1 MLPEKVRY
9 ENKTSTLPRNVTTFH
24 RPPCLLSNILIN
36 APLYYW
42 VMLLNDGLYQTLL
55 SCLSYNCTFLVQHF
69 LMHVQVYF
77 PKHAVEHQPCDPK
90 LAKIAEYKY
99 ISTFKGHFIQVDQA
113 RDAL

>member
-1 MLPEKVRY
+1 
-9 ENKTSTLPRNVTTFH
+9 
-24 RPPCLLSNILIN
+24 
-36 APLYYW
+36 
-42 VMLLNDGLYQTLL
+42 
-55 SCLSYNCTFLVQHF
+55 
-69 LMHVQVYF
+69 MHVQVYF